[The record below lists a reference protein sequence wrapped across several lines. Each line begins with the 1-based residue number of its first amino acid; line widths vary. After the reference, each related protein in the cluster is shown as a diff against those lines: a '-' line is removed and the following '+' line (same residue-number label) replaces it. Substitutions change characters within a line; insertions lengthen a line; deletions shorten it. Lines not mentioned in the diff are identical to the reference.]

1 MTKPS
6 DVEAYLSGVPEP
18 ARATLEGLRALI
30 PRLVPD
36 AVEGFSYGIP
46 GFKYRGRPL
55 VYIGAAKNHCALY
68 ALDAALAEQAGYE
81 TAKGT
86 IRFPPDAPPPEALI
100 KELLERRMAAIE
112 ADEEAKKQTRRKTPG

>member
-1 MTKPS
+1 MTI
-6 DVEAYLSGVPEP
+6 
-18 ARATLEGLRALI
+18 R
-30 PRLVPD
+30 RLVPE

-55 VYIGAAKNHCALY
+55 VYVGAAKNHCALY

-86 IRFPPDAPPPEALI
+86 IRFPPDAPPPEALV
-100 KELLERRMAAIE
+100 KELLGLRIAAIAAVE
-112 ADEEAKKQTRRKTPG
+112 DAKRKKSLGPGRGG